1 MRLAIMSLMSSL
13 DPSDE
18 ADNGWKA
25 SLGRRTQLEELGQK
39 PSVQLMEH
47 KANNALSKMKVFIRI
62 YFNREDLSVF
72 VIMKNMLDRKGE
84 RVYYD
89 LRGRW

>member
-1 MRLAIMSLMSSL
+1 MRLAIISPPSAL

-25 SLGRRTQLEELGQK
+25 SLGRRTQLKELGQK

-47 KANNALSKMKVFIRI
+47 KANNTVSKMKVFIRA
-62 YFNREDLSVF
+62 
-72 VIMKNMLDRKGE
+72 
-84 RVYYD
+84 
-89 LRGRW
+89 